1 MNHYDSRYEE
11 GLLGESTP
19 DYERGLCRDQ
29 YDADD
34 ETSTVYY
41 YHWWWYNYYHYCG
54 VGPQVGVQKNE
65 KIPAFDEEGGFD
77 LSEVFFLNSKSDELS
92 LDPEIQVQ
100 GAMSSPLED
109 GFENVVQGVILD
121 GNEDEYEL
129 SDDFFLFRSEQ
140 SLDSESEA
148 DLMNVVHDVLNYYE
162 EVQSAMSSPL
172 EDIAQAVVQ
181 KIPNEDDQK
190 VQHNQ
195 FILTD
200 EVGDFDFAALMPYDL
215 ENVDQAI
222 DQEFQHYE
230 ETRNGDDNECNLSD
244 VFFMPRDE
252 LTDQPLDSE
261 PQANLTKVD
270 HDVPNDGEGLNY
282 CEEDFHLSDVFF
294 MLRDEC
300 DEQSFGAN
308 LDQFPDPELLFDSE
322 LQAGILSFSDVS
334 SLRTG
339 ISETLKNTSLRMD
352 ILRDIAPSTEIL
364 SNFELQPDVSPD
376 VGKIKFNN
384 CTVTNP
390 CNESDWA
397 IIIFHLIAIHNND
410 HIVLPKTI
418 R

>member
-92 LDPEIQVQ
+92 LDPEIQN
-100 GAMSSPLED
+100 AMSSPLED
-109 GFENVVQGVILD
+109 SFENVVQGVILD
-121 GNEDEYEL
+121 GNNEYNL
-129 SDDFFLFRSEQ
+129 SDDFFLLRSKQ

-148 DLMNVVHDVLNYYE
+148 DLMNVVHDVQNNGEVLNYYE
-162 EVQSAMSSPL
+162 EVQGAMTSPL

-181 KIPNEDDQK
+181 EIPNEDDQK

-200 EVGDFDFAALMPYDL
+200 ELGDFDFPARMSYAS
-215 ENVDQAI
+215 ENVNQAI
-222 DQEFQHYE
+222 HQEVQHYE
-230 ETRNGDDNECNLSD
+230 ETRHSDDYECNLSD
-244 VFFMPRDE
+244 VLFMPRDE
-252 LTDQPLDSE
+252 LNE
-261 PQANLTKVD
+261 N
-270 HDVPNDGEGLNY
+270 
-282 CEEDFHLSDVFF
+282 
-294 MLRDEC
+294 
-300 DEQSFGAN
+300 SFGEN
-308 LDQFPDPELLFDSE
+308 LDQFSGPEISPGSILQVETLPNLQINILWNTGGLSSRIPSYSE
-322 LQAGILSFSDVS
+322 LQSKMVVNNSRFD
-334 SLRTG
+334 
-339 ISETLKNTSLRMD
+339 
-352 ILRDIAPSTEIL
+352 
-364 SNFELQPDVSPD
+364 
-376 VGKIKFNN
+376 N
-384 CTVTNP
+384 CTTKNI
-390 CNESDWA
+390 CDESDWTI
-397 IIIFHLIAIHNND
+397 IIIFHLIAIHND